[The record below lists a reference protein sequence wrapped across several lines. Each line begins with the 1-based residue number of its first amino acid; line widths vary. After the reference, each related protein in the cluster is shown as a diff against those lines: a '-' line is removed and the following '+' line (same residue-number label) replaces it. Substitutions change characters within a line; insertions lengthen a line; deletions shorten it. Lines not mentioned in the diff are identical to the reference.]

1 MADAPTTTTDANA
14 PYTLPAFDASL
25 PAAPTYQQPAATAI
39 PANPYSQE
47 VSPGVHNNAYD
58 IYNAYTN
65 MGRAPE
71 AGIVEQ
77 RANQQGSFAGQ
88 SLQQQLADIAGSPE
102 AQTLGRAR
110 NEINPSIDAQLQAI
124 YAGIGTQSTAA
135 KSQLAALGQNYNTQF
150 GSLDFGRSQQL
161 NALDAQRAQIMQDT
175 NYSANQLQAK
185 YLPAQQAALARA
197 NSRGLLDS
205 SVAMNLMNLGAAP
218 INNSL
223 SNLYNTQQR
232 QLTAAD
238 QSRQGIAQKYNFDL
252 QSLVG
257 KREQEA
263 QAVRDQLATFTAQQ
277 QQQAQ
282 QTEAQRNAQIYARA
296 GSLGDLNREFGL
308 QQQQVGL
315 YGQSIANTA
324 QQMANQNAQFYY
336 GTKKA

>member
-14 PYTLPAFDASL
+14 PYTLPAFDSSL
-25 PAAPTYQQPAATAI
+25 PAAPTYTPPSAGAS
-39 PANPYSQE
+39 ANPYSQT
-47 VSPGVHNNAYD
+47 VDSGVNAGAHNNAYD
-58 IYNAYTN
+58 LYNAYVNQVGGTPGQGVIN
-65 MGRAPE
+65 TAANTGQPLDQQLQNLSQTYGRAG
-71 AGIVEQ
+71 A
-77 RANQQGSFAGQ
+77 
-88 SLQQQLADIAGSPE
+88 
-102 AQTLGRAR
+102 
-110 NEINPSIDAQLQAI
+110 EINPGINAQIQAL
-124 YAGIGTQSTAA
+124 YQGIGTQNTAA
-135 KSQLAALGQNYNTQF
+135 QSQLAALGQNYNTQF

-161 NALDAQRAQIMQDT
+161 QALDAQRAQIMQDT

-282 QTEAQRNAQIYARA
+282 LTEAQRNSQIYARA